1 MIPQAT
7 QTALSEISFESY
19 PSLTYALNLETNR
32 IHGKTDGLEAVR
44 QAVYLI
50 LCTERYQ
57 YLIYSWNYGAELA
70 QLIGQ
75 PIALVLPEIE
85 RCVKEALMQ
94 DDRITA
100 VDNFDFEVNRN
111 KVHCSF
117 TVHSIFGETQAE
129 TEVLI

>member
-1 MIPQAT
+1 MIPQT
-7 QTALSEISFESY
+7 TETTLGEISFETS
-19 PSLTYALNLETNR
+19 PSLTYALNLGINR
-32 IHGKTDGLEAVR
+32 IHGKVDGLDAVK

-50 LCTERYQ
+50 LCTERYK
-57 YLIYSWNYGAELA
+57 YLIYSWNYGVELA

-85 RCVKEALMQ
+85 RCVKEALTQ
-94 DDRITA
+94 DDRITV
-100 VDNFDFEVNRN
+100 VDGFDFEVNRN
-111 KVHCSF
+111 KVHCTF

>member
-1 MIPQAT
+1 MIPQVT
-7 QTALSEISFESY
+7 QTALSEISFERY

-85 RCVKEALMQ
+85 RRVKEALTQ